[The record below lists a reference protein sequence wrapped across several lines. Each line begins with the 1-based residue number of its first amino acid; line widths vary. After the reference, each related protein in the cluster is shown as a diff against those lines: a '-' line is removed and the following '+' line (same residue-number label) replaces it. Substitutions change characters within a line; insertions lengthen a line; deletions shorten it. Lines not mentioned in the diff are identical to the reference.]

1 MSGMAR
7 LEQRF
12 DDLQPRERV
21 LASLAAG
28 VLLALFTYLLWVEPA
43 AKAAAEQQAQIE
55 SLAPQVAAEREAL
68 TRVNEE
74 LARDPEAA
82 RRLLLEQL
90 RSEAAV
96 IDAAVRAD
104 QASLIPPARMPGVL
118 RDLLGRDPRLRVL
131 GVEARAPDVLRW
143 TPALAGA
150 EPVAP
155 AAVAP
160 SATSSATPAAAAA
173 PVADLPAL
181 YRHRVVLRFEADFAA
196 TLDYVRAV
204 EDLPLRVRLDDLEV
218 DASRWPRL
226 VITLQVETLGLEE
239 GWIGV

>member
-1 MSGMAR
+1 MSGMAK

-21 LASLAAG
+21 LASVAAG
-28 VLLALFTYLLWVEPA
+28 VLLALFTYLLWIEPA
-43 AKAAAEQQAQIE
+43 AKATGEQQAQIE

-68 TRVNEE
+68 SRINDE
-74 LARDPEAA
+74 LAIDPEAA

-96 IDAAVRAD
+96 IDAEVRAD
-104 QASLIPPARMPGVL
+104 QAALIPPARMPGVL

-131 GVEARAPDVLRW
+131 GVEARAPEVLRW
-143 TPALAGA
+143 TPGLAGA

-155 AAVAP
+155 AD
-160 SATSSATPAAAAA
+160 AAA
-173 PVADLPAL
+173 PAADLPAL

>member
-1 MSGMAR
+1 MSGMAG

-12 DDLQPRERV
+12 DALQPRERL
-21 LASLAAG
+21 LASVAIG
-28 VLLALFTYLLWVEPA
+28 VLLALFVYLLWVEPA

-55 SLAPQVAAEREAL
+55 TLAPQVAAEREAL
-68 TRVNEE
+68 ARVNEE

-90 RSEAAV
+90 RSEAAE
-96 IDAAVRAD
+96 IDARVRAD
-104 QASLIPPARMPGVL
+104 QASLILPARMPGVL
-118 RDLLGRDPRLRVL
+118 RDLLGRDARLRVL
-131 GVEARAPDVLRW
+131 GVEAQAPEVLRW
-143 TPALAGA
+143 TPA
-150 EPVAP
+150 PVA
-155 AAVAP
+155 AEN
-160 SATSSATPAAAAA
+160 AAAASTPADASA
-173 PVADLPAL
+173 PTPGPGADVPAL

-204 EDLPLRVRLDDLEV
+204 EALPLRVRLEDLEV

-226 VITLQVETLGLEE
+226 VITLQVETLGLDE